1 MTHGQDRQPRRQR
14 SAVLTVL
21 GLLCLAALGNVTAWV
36 PQFSRRSALGAALA
50 SSIFAAQD
58 AHAQDADE
66 LKRMRRLSDP
76 PEVVA
81 AREAK
86 LEKEAARLEIVK
98 TDFRNTFKEL
108 AAEDT
113 EVEKRVEAL
122 GKLKEL
128 VEKERRLPEGITRD
142 DIVKGVRAVKFNIGC
157 VKDKVKKDKDCK
169 SVEKAYMRLMA
180 GIDKVS
186 EKGIV
191 TPR

>member
-1 MTHGQDRQPRRQR
+1 MTHGQDRQRRRQR

-21 GLLCLAALGNVTAWV
+21 GLFCLAALGNVAAWV

-86 LEKEAARLEIVK
+86 LEKEAARLEVVAAEFK
-98 TDFRNTFKEL
+98 NTFKTL
-108 AAEDT
+108 AAEET
-113 EVEKRVEAL
+113 EIEQRVEAL
-122 GKLKEL
+122 GKLKEI
-128 VEKERRLPEGITRD
+128 VEKERKLPEGITRD
-142 DIVKGVRAVKFNIGC
+142 DVVKGVRAVKFNIGC

-169 SVEKAYMRLMA
+169 SVEKGYMKLMA
-180 GIDKVS
+180 GIDNVS
-186 EKGIV
+186 GKGIV
-191 TPR
+191 GVR